1 MSANTTRKV
10 RFGDDKSSRAS
21 TVGGSSTSSS
31 HSGSY
36 PDQYTDA
43 RYNIAALQDSLN
55 KTIQEHDAW
64 REEALTKKEEAQ
76 AYKEEASS
84 AKARVT
90 ALKNSVATLENDR
103 KDLERQIKEL
113 KQQFGTLQDENDKLK
128 KENKSLKKKVRDQ
141 DAHQSDAP
149 SSPDSANAKLRRSG
163 SKKSKQVDADELD
176 KDRLKERFDRSPP
189 SSTISGSTHSKPP
202 SSSKGPSRH
211 RRTSISSSSTER
223 PSSLYVEPYGSGAPR
238 AMPSSPVV
246 PTSSRRTS
254 QYPPD
259 YHMQEPAYPPVP
271 RTVGMQRG
279 TVEVPL
285 YEDGN
290 YHFHPL
296 PDQRRPY

>member
-31 HSGSY
+31 YSGSY
-36 PDQYTDA
+36 PDHYTDA
-43 RYNIAALQDSLN
+43 RYNIAALQDTLSQ
-55 KTIQEHDAW
+55 TISAHDALQ
-64 REEALTKKEEAQ
+64 EKADIYKKDAL

-90 ALKNSVATLENDR
+90 ALQNSVSTLENDR

-113 KQQFGTLQDENDKLK
+113 NLRFTSLQEENDKLK

-141 DAHQSDAP
+141 DPQQSDAP

-189 SSTISGSTHSKPP
+189 SSSVGGSIHSKPP

-211 RRTSISSSSTER
+211 RRPSISSSNTER
-223 PSSLYVEPYGSGAPR
+223 PTSLYVEPYGSGAPR
-238 AMPSSPVV
+238 GVPSSPVA

-254 QYPPD
+254 QYPSD
-259 YHMQEPAYPPVP
+259 YHIQEPAYPPVP
-271 RTVGMQRG
+271 RPVGMQRG
-279 TVEVPL
+279 AVEVPL

-290 YHFHPL
+290 YHYHPL
-296 PDQRRPY
+296 PDQHRPY